1 MNASAAI
8 ADPLLRRASGQRVRP
23 SDLHRTVEDW
33 RSSSWRLSPAWERD
47 RHRLRRQSQSPGL
60 RALVSRRDSAISQ
73 RIVMNNAGLPSKIDE
88 EPAILFAHLFRGHP
102 WTC

>member
-8 ADPLLRRASGQRVRP
+8 VDPLLRRASGQRVRP
-23 SDLHRTVEDW
+23 SDLHRTARV
-33 RSSSWRLSPAWERD
+33 RIGYS
-47 RHRLRRQSQSPGL
+47 GL
-60 RALVSRRDSAISQ
+60 RALVSRLDSEISQ

-88 EPAILFAHLFRGHP
+88 EPAILFSHLFRGHP